1 LEGCGAA
8 FPVLLPDRIK
18 DAVEMMLDAI
28 RVSGTLD
35 NDVDDGNDGYR

>member
-18 DAVEMMLDAI
+18 DAVEMMLD
-28 RVSGTLD
+28 